1 MQVGD
6 LVRCNPDTGLY
17 GIVISVCD
25 DHWEFRCPTA
35 DVHWITGRS
44 DGQVVLMYQTSLEVI
59 CK

>member
-35 DVHWITGRS
+35 DVHWINGKPE
-44 DGQVVLMYQTSLEVI
+44 DQIVLMFQTSLEVV